1 MKKQKIIA
9 VLLSLCILTG
19 IPHPVSAASGSS
31 FDDPQIAVTAAYSIP
46 AETKKQSAKA
56 ITIQWD
62 SDSDALVKYYYIMRR
77 NTRNSIGKGAWETI
91 AEIESDGINGGPSY
105 SYTDRLESAVP
116 QQYEYK
122 ICSLSPDE
130 TIDTRDSEYE
140 DITNISA
147 VPGSNIKV
155 CIDAGHFGTL
165 NNNYECTGA
174 DGNFPYSEALFNLEI
189 AKALQTE
196 LKQTYGIDSFMT
208 RTDDSVALTYNGKT
222 YKNENLDKKNISIR
236 GRVAKAQDCDL
247 FVSLHTNSTSRQIR
261 PWSQPKSINKTF
273 VFVNRTAHASDTG
286 MAIANTIGTK
296 LTDYNRQ
303 AGIQTIGFQTRKKNK
318 APGFS
323 ATANDSK
330 KSYGTVIYRKS
341 SSGGDYYGVLRG
353 AAADGVPGILIEHAF
368 HVTQIVRK
376 LASASAELSENWAAC
391 DAYGIASGFGF
402 VQQE

>member
-9 VLLSLCILTG
+9 SLLTLCILTG
-19 IPHPVSAASGSS
+19 IPHPASAASQPPS
-31 FDDPQIAVTAAYSIP
+31 DHPQTAVTAAYSIP
-46 AETKKQSAKA
+46 AETEKQSARA
-56 ITIQWD
+56 IAIHWD
-62 SDSDALVKYYYIMRR
+62 SASDALVKSYYVMRR
-77 NTRNSIGKGAWETI
+77 NIGKGTWKTI
-91 AEIESDGINGGPSY
+91 AEIESDGIAGGPSY
-105 SYTDRLESAVP
+105 SYTDRLKSASP

-122 ICSLSPDE
+122 ICSLSSDE
-130 TIDTRDSEYE
+130 TIDTREDAYE

-147 VPGSNIKV
+147 IPGTNIKV

-208 RTDDSVALTYNGKT
+208 RTEDAIALTYNGKT
-222 YKNENLDKKNISIR
+222 YRNENLDKKNISVR
-236 GRVAKAQDCDL
+236 GHAAKAQDCDL
-247 FVSLHTNSTSRQIR
+247 FVSLHTNSTSRQTR

-273 VFVNRTAHASDTG
+273 VFVNQTAHASDTG

-296 LTDYNRQ
+296 LTEYNRQ
-303 AGIQTIGFQTRKKNK
+303 TGIQTNGFQTRKKNK

-323 ATANDSK
+323 TTANDYK
-330 KSYGTVIYRKS
+330 KANGTVICRKS

-353 AAADGVPGILIEHAF
+353 AASDGVPGILVEHAF

-376 LASASAELSENWAAC
+376 LAGASTELSQNWAAC
-391 DAYGIASGFGF
+391 DAYGIASGYGF
-402 VQQE
+402 IQ